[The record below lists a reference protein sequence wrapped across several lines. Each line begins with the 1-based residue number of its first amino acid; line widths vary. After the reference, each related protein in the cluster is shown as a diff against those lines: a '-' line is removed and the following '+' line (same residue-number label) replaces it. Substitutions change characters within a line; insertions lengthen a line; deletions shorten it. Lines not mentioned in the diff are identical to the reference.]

1 MTVLQSEGLITMLA
15 SVLKKEEA
23 DFTAEDFKLI
33 KDIALSTV
41 GFNRK
46 FTAVFLE
53 DLQQFP
59 ELENL
64 SLSKIII
71 DDEGW
76 EIICRCR
83 HLCRLSL
90 YECEL
95 ENLNGIDC
103 LRELERLELI
113 RTPVTDFKPLEK
125 LPLRKLRLIG
135 ADLPDLR
142 FIDKLAHLG
151 SLRIICS
158 HIGNR
163 KLPVHLEHFHT
174 LDFSGTDFDDY
185 PRLKTAKILKR
196 LYLSEQQIN
205 ELKPLLLELRRQLP
219 DLQIF
224 DQYQNK
230 QA

>member
-1 MTVLQSEGLITMLA
+1 MTLLQSEGLISMLA

-23 DFTAEDFKLI
+23 DFSAEDFKLI

-41 GFNRK
+41 DFNRN

-53 DLQQFP
+53 DLRHFP
-59 ELENL
+59 ELESL
-64 SLSKIII
+64 SLSKVVI

-83 HLCRLSL
+83 HLRRLSL
-90 YECEL
+90 YECDL
-95 ENLNGIDC
+95 ENFNGIDS

-113 RTPVTDFKPLEK
+113 RTPVTDFKLLEK

-135 ADLPDLR
+135 ANLSDLR

-158 HIGNR
+158 HIGDR

-174 LDFSGTDFDDY
+174 LDLSGTDFDDY
-185 PRLKTAKILKR
+185 QRLTTAKILER
-196 LYLSEQQIN
+196 LYLSERQIN
-205 ELKPLLLELRRQLP
+205 KLKPLLLELRRQFP
-219 DLQIF
+219 SLQIF
-224 DQYQNK
+224 DQYQTK